1 MKNVVGGRVRLLRW
15 KRGLRQRDL
24 AARLQIAGWNAD
36 RVAVSK
42 IESCLRC
49 VVDYE
54 LLQLA
59 KALRVNVAD
68 LFPKEPLP
76 TGALLKASGREEQ
89 VSLANRSVKAA
100 SSARSIGG

>member
-15 KRGLRQRDL
+15 KQGLRQRDL

-68 LFPKEPLP
+68 LFPNEPP
-76 TGALLKASGREEQ
+76 STEALVGPSRREEQ
-89 VSLANRSVKAA
+89 VSFGDRSESDRV
-100 SSARSIGG
+100 RMRG